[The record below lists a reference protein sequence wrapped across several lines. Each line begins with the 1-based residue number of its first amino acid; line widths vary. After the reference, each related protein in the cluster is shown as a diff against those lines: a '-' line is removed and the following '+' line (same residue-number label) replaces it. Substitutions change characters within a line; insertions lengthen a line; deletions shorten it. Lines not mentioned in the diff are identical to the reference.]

1 MKPLT
6 VSTAAGDVTVHLKPR
21 KKGGPLWFRYWL
33 QGKAYC
39 RSAGTADAVEA
50 TRAARLD
57 VLREA
62 QAQASGVGA
71 ASFAELAQL
80 YLDARWPEAD
90 AKKGRPDVR
99 TNNDTYLDH
108 KGRLK
113 SAVAGTVAPPLASLP
128 EGDVSRA
135 FQRYLSARRETRSA
149 QTVINDQRVLQAF
162 CKWLMQQGVPWAW
175 NPAGMDRLTLDA
187 VDRAPPTVPS
197 DAEVELLLGLLEA
210 WRHRLYP
217 VVVLVLS
224 GMRRAGACRV
234 RWSWIG
240 QDRWIW
246 PTKEKRARR
255 WVPLSSWA
263 YERLMWWKG
272 IAPPESTD
280 ARLWPLHADTASDD
294 LGKLRD
300 ALAAFKDRDGRALWP
315 AWMDL
320 AALRRHAQDRVDR
333 ARLDERSR
341 SFLMNHSPAVA
352 EAHYRAKGGG
362 PEALAA
368 ANEVFNYGA

>member
-1 MKPLT
+1 MKPFT
-6 VSTAAGDVTVHLKPR
+6 VSTAAGQVAVHLKAR
-21 KKGGPLWFRYWL
+21 TKGGPLWYRYWL
-33 QGKAYC
+33 KGKAFC
-39 RSAGTADAVEA
+39 RSAKTADVLEA
-50 TRAARLD
+50 QRAARLD
-57 VLREA
+57 VLRES
-62 QAQASGVGA
+62 QALASGVGA
-71 ASFAELAQL
+71 ASVAELVQL
-80 YLDARWPEAD
+80 YLEARWPEEDPAI
-90 AKKGRPDVR
+90 GRPDVR
-99 TNNDTYLDH
+99 KNNRTYQDH
-108 KGRLK
+108 LMRLK
-113 SAVAGTVAPPLASLP
+113 IAAAGIAAPPLASLP
-128 EGDVSRA
+128 EGEVSRA
-135 FQRYLSARRETRSA
+135 FQRHLSARRTTKSA

-175 NPAGMDRLTLDA
+175 NPAGTERLTLDR
-187 VDRAPPTVPS
+187 VDRSPGYIPS
-197 DAEVELLLGLLEA
+197 DADVALLLGLLEA

-217 VVVLVLS
+217 VAVLVLS
-224 GMRRAGACRV
+224 GMRRSGACRV

-246 PTKEKRARR
+246 PTKEKRAKR

-263 YERLMWWKG
+263 YDRLAWWKG
-272 IAPPESTD
+272 IAPPEGTD
-280 ARLWPLHADTASDD
+280 AKLWPYHTDTSSDD
-294 LGKLRD
+294 MNKLRD
-300 ALAAFKDRDGRALWP
+300 QLAPFKDRDGRALWP
-315 AWMDL
+315 AGLDL